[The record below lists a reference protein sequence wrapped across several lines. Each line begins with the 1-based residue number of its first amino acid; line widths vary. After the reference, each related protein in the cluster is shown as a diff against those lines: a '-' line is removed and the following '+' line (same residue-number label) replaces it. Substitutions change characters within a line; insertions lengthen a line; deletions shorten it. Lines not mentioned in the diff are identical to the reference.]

1 MPQKPR
7 RPRKHPDDARPTRL
21 EDLAIVDPHD
31 SFWLQ
36 RHCSDELALWRT
48 CARRICRRTKR
59 CAATP
64 LLCFEVH
71 LSAIQERM
79 QPWRPILGARARE
92 ISDEEWA
99 EFYADPD
106 ANPDAESAPPPAP
119 RPQPRPAPRSATR
132 QRRDR
137 S

>member
-7 RPRKHPDDARPTRL
+7 RPHKRPDDARPVRL

-36 RHCSDELALWRT
+36 RHCSDELALWST

-59 CAATP
+59 CAAIP
-64 LLCFEVH
+64 LLCFDVH

-79 QPWRPILGARARE
+79 QPWRPILEARARE
-92 ISDEEWA
+92 FSDEEWA
-99 EFYADPD
+99 ECYADPD
-106 ANPDAESAPPPAP
+106 ADRDAACAQPPAP
-119 RPQPRPAPRSATR
+119 RSKPRSAPRSATR
-132 QRRDR
+132 QRRNR